1 MSKID
6 NQSMQCADRLKAPPL
21 ICALKSIRSK
31 PCTMSLSQRL
41 RRVQGPPVNI
51 EMPSLSHLT
60 LEDLS
65 QEIVTFGQKYM
76 GCHFRDTW
84 EDQEWVQFM
93 VSRYG
98 KSPKESHR
106 RYLRYVELKVEAL
119 EESQETI
126 PLRSNPQGVLR
137 SHAKAKAMARHIGTP
152 INTSLPDGE
161 ADWDIAPEMYAS
173 QTIADQNIYTTED
186 MEAIQQRMLNME
198 NALSRVIRHIEDQA
212 MMSQLSRG
220 PEDQ

>member
-1 MSKID
+1 M
-6 NQSMQCADRLKAPPL
+6 AP
-21 ICALKSIRSK
+21 
-31 PCTMSLSQRL
+31 
-41 RRVQGPPVNI
+41 

-65 QEIVTFGQKYM
+65 AEIVTFGQKYM

-93 VSRYG
+93 VSRYS
-98 KSPKESHR
+98 KSTKEGHR

-119 EESQETI
+119 EQSQETV
-126 PLRSNPQGVLR
+126 PPKSNPQGVLR
-137 SHAKAKAMARHIGTP
+137 SQAKAKAMTRHFGTP

-173 QTIADQNIYTTED
+173 QITPDQTIYTAED
-186 MEAIQQRMLNME
+186 MDAIQQRMLNME

-212 MMSQLSRG
+212 LMNQLSRS